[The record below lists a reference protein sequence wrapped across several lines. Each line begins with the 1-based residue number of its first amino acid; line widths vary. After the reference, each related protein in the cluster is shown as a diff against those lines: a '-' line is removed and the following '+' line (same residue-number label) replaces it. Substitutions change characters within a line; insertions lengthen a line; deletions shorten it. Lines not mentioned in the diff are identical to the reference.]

1 MRVAACLSVVWL
13 LSAVGLP
20 AGDGSAPRHAQEAV
34 RFDSSRSGKSVAGA
48 VMPALCQSQPPAGK
62 KAKGNDKDSGKT
74 PSTKESAEMRARA
87 RKAIKDGDL
96 GAAEALLRD
105 GARVKGR
112 AEREAWM
119 LIEAEYRLAK
129 KQPAAAG
136 LAAMRLVILRPDS
149 ERVGEAL
156 YWAGRS
162 YEGLKRPYKAIELY
176 GQCLAHQ
183 KTDDATR
190 KLAKARLTKLENQ
203 AGEE

>member
-1 MRVAACLSVVWL
+1 MRTAA
-13 LSAVGLP
+13 P
-20 AGDGSAPRHAQEAV
+20 A
-34 RFDSSRSGKSVAGA
+34 RFFLYQ
-48 VMPALCQSQPPAGK
+48 PQPPAGK
-62 KAKGNDKDSGKT
+62 KAKSNGKDSGKSPT
-74 PSTKESAEMRARA
+74 TRESAELRARA
-87 RKAIKDGDL
+87 RKAIKNGDL
-96 GAAEALLRD
+96 GAAEALRRE
-105 GARVKGR
+105 GVRVKDP

-119 LIEAEYRLAK
+119 LIDAEYRLAK

-183 KTDDATR
+183 KTHDPTR
-190 KLAKARLTKLENQ
+190 KLAKARLTKIEKRV
-203 AGEE
+203 GKE